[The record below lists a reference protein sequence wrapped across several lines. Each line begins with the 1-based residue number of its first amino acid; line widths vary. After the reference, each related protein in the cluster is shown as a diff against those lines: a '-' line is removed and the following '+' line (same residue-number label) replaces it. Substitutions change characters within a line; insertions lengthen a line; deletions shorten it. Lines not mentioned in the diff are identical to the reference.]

1 MSNYIYDTVEK
12 LCKKYKTRDPFELLN
27 GMNVIVTE
35 SFAFSNLKGF
45 CFLNCRTTY
54 VVINGNLTDSE
65 KRIVAAHELGH
76 IVLHKDHLKLAPMK
90 DSILYDMTGK
100 LEYQANSF
108 AADLLIPD
116 AEIRSLLRE
125 EEMDYFTA
133 CHCLDTAPDLISFK
147 LFSLMKRGD
156 ACVHSLPFE
165 LNSRFLKE

>member
-1 MSNYIYDTVEK
+1 MAVQNRPEYS
-12 LCKKYKTRDPFELLN
+12 
-27 GMNVIVTE
+27 IVTE

-108 AADLLIPD
+108 AADLLISD
-116 AEIRSLLRE
+116 AEIRSLLKE
-125 EEMDYFTA
+125 EEMDYFEA
-133 CHCLDTAPDLISFK
+133 CHRLDTAPDLISFK
-147 LFSLMKRGD
+147 LFNLNKRNT
-156 ACVHSLPFE
+156 SYNLPLPTN
-165 LNSRFLKE
+165 LNSVFLRD

>member
-76 IVLHKDHLKLAPMK
+76 IVLHKDHL
-90 DSILYDMTGK
+90 
-100 LEYQANSF
+100 
-108 AADLLIPD
+108 
-116 AEIRSLLRE
+116 
-125 EEMDYFTA
+125 
-133 CHCLDTAPDLISFK
+133 
-147 LFSLMKRGD
+147 
-156 ACVHSLPFE
+156 
-165 LNSRFLKE
+165 

>member
-65 KRIVAAHELGH
+65 KRIVAAHELVH
-76 IVLHKDHLKLAPMK
+76 IGLHKDHLKLAPMK

-108 AADLLIPD
+108 AADLLISD
-116 AEIRSLLRE
+116 AEIRSLLKE
-125 EEMDYFTA
+125 EEMDYFEA
-133 CHCLDTAPDLISFK
+133 CHRLDTAPDLISFK
-147 LFSLMKRGD
+147 LFNLNKRNT
-156 ACVHSLPFE
+156 SYNLPLPTN
-165 LNSRFLKE
+165 LNSVFLRD

>member
-1 MSNYIYDTVEK
+1 
-12 LCKKYKTRDPFELLN
+12 
-27 GMNVIVTE
+27 MNVIVTE
-35 SFAFSNLKGF
+35 YFAFSNLKGF

-108 AADLLIPD
+108 AADLLISD
-116 AEIRSLLRE
+116 AEIRSLLKE
-125 EEMDYFTA
+125 EEMDYFEA
-133 CHCLDTAPDLISFK
+133 CHRLDTAPDLISFK
-147 LFSLMKRGD
+147 LFNLNKRNT
-156 ACVHSLPFE
+156 SYNLPLPTN
-165 LNSRFLKE
+165 LNSVFLRD

>member
-1 MSNYIYDTVEK
+1 MSTYNTVEK
-12 LCKKYKTRDPFELLN
+12 LCQKHQTRDPFELLSAL
-27 GMNVIVTE
+27 NVVVTE
-35 SFAFSNLKGF
+35 SFQFKHLKGF
-45 CFLNCRTTY
+45 CFLHCRTTY

-125 EEMDYFTA
+125 DEMDYFTA

-147 LFSLMKRGD
+147 LFNLMKRGD
-156 ACVHSLPFE
+156 
-165 LNSRFLKE
+165 

>member
-1 MSNYIYDTVEK
+1 MEK

-108 AADLLIPD
+108 AADLLISD
-116 AEIRSLLRE
+116 AEIRSLLKE
-125 EEMDYFTA
+125 EEMDYFEA
-133 CHCLDTAPDLISFK
+133 CHRLDTAPDLISFK
-147 LFSLMKRGD
+147 LFNLNKRNT
-156 ACVHSLPFE
+156 SYNLPLPTN
-165 LNSRFLKE
+165 LNSVFLRD